1 MEHDFH
7 AEPFY
12 IIHSH
17 LIRAFKPGQWASISM
32 GYDYGGAHKLDGIDK
47 DDKSQNIGWKFSYSH
62 PINRTTGFKFSYIAT
77 ET

>member
-1 MEHDFH
+1 
-7 AEPFY
+7 
-12 IIHSH
+12 
-17 LIRAFKPGQWASISM
+17 M